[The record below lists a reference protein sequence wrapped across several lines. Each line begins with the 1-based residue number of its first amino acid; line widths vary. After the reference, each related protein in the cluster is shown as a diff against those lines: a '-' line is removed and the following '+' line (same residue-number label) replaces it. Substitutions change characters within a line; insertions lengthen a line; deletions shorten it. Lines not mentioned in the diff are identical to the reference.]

1 MPHGMESPAATR
13 AFPGRGLLIALV
25 ALLPLTLAWGP
36 NLNIP
41 PTMIV
46 TGAGL
51 DTAYSSPASDS
62 LEGEWL
68 LGIRAF
74 STRIHFDDPVQL
86 VWYGATAEIMRGF
99 SSENYRFGAA
109 IQGGRVLHL
118 AGPTHHSE
126 RSPCRAGTDGG
137 LRDAPCT
144 PDALRPRDPSF
155 HPVWSPP
162 QCAPACPSVTDPPP
176 SSTPC

>member
-1 MPHGMESPAATR
+1 MESPAATR

-86 VWYGATAEIMRGF
+86 VWYGATAEIMRD
-99 SSENYRFGAA
+99 SVRRTTDSAPRF
-109 IQGGRVLHL
+109 RE
-118 AGPTHHSE
+118 AGPSLAS
-126 RSPCRAGTDGG
+126 RPGSSPG
-137 LRDAPCT
+137 
-144 PDALRPRDPSF
+144 
-155 HPVWSPP
+155 W
-162 QCAPACPSVTDPPP
+162 TDPPLRAE
-176 SSTPC
+176 SMQGWD

>member
-109 IQGGRVLHL
+109 IQGGWAVVGVEAGFFTWLDRPTTQSGVHAGLGLTVGFVTLHVRQTL
-118 AGPTHHSE
+118 SVH
-126 RSPCRAGTDGG
+126 GTPHFTQFG
-137 LRDAPCT
+137 LRLNAPLH
-144 PDALRPRDPSF
+144 AHR
-155 HPVWSPP
+155 
-162 QCAPACPSVTDPPP
+162 
-176 SSTPC
+176 